1 VQTIRICDP
10 SEGKKGANN
19 NDVRRPTAQTWYC
32 PLVSTNESGGK
43 LRSDSI
49 GKGSETRSRRLL
61 YRKGSENSDT
71 HPIKHLNVF
80 RFASFWL
87 LGVAQKNPILPPSL
101 PIPMMI
107 GLTLRTPVG
116 TVAY

>member
-1 VQTIRICDP
+1 MMSVGQQHKLGIVHWFPQAT
-10 SEGKKGANN
+10 G
-19 NDVRRPTAQTWYC
+19 
-32 PLVSTNESGGK
+32 GGK

-49 GKGSETRSRRLL
+49 GKGSETRSRRLI

-87 LGVAQKNPILPPSL
+87 LGVAHKNPILSPSL
-101 PIPMMI
+101 PIPIMI
-107 GLTLRTPVG
+107 GLTLRNPVG
-116 TVAY
+116 TVVY